1 MPKLMKRRSLV
12 ESFNDAIEGLFHA
25 FRSERNMRIHLI
37 IALLTSQ

>member
-25 FRSERNMRIHLI
+25 FRSERNREYT
-37 IALLTSQ
+37 LL